1 MIRVPDTG
9 IAALRKQAPTG
20 LSLLHL
26 VSLQP
31 LGGPLKTSVAAALNG
46 DVMVYDLSAAAA
58 SPTAP
63 SPPKAYWKAHD
74 TPISSIHR
82 SSFACALFTGS
93 LINLS
98 HYHYLKTWNYMN
110 VEELISLFSLRL
122 CSV

>member
-31 LGGPLKTSVAAALNG
+31 LGGPLKTSVAVALNG

-58 SPTAP
+58 SPTTP
-63 SPPKAYWKAHD
+63 STTKAYWKAHD

-93 LINLS
+93 FINLG
-98 HYHYLKTWNYMN
+98 HYYFRKYWNYVK
-110 VEELISLFSLRL
+110 VEDLIYLFSLRL
-122 CSV
+122 GSV